1 MSGGPPRVPGGR
13 RAVLHSVP
21 DADPG
26 DQLRVQLG
34 PRLRTARREAGL
46 TQEQAAQKAGLTR
59 NAIASLER
67 STFPDPR
74 LSTLLRLMRT
84 YGLGSIEE
92 LLGPTPSERLATA
105 WRARGWQ
112 VARDAQRG

>member
-1 MSGGPPRVPGGR
+1 MPGGR
-13 RAVLHSVP
+13 RAVLRSVP

-34 PRLRTARREAGL
+34 PQLRAARLAAGL
-46 TQEQAAQKAGLTR
+46 TQEQAAREAELTR

-74 LSTLLRLMRT
+74 LSTLLRLMRA

-105 WRARGWQ
+105 WHAEGWQ
-112 VARDAQRG
+112 VARDVQPG